1 VIPRVRLAIA
11 TGAAV
16 IGIVTAPAWLPAQ
29 TSPAEEAR
37 VSSLLSAAK
46 VKFVKHSGSKSTAW
60 TIDRR
65 SAERGEF
72 QVVLTVKSDLLI
84 VFVTVEQ
91 KARIQRTPELDQKLL
106 KMSYKFDFAKIGI
119 DNDDDV
125 FVRIDTHLRLL
136 DSAALVEIIEQ
147 VSRITDIVYLE
158 LKPYLIVKLQA
169 TTSGVTHHLTSRL
182 AQPSRGL
189 DSWVPVQTAP
199 ARLTGQPRASGPR

>member
-1 VIPRVRLAIA
+1 MIPRIRTAIA

-16 IGIVTAPAWLPAQ
+16 IGIVTGPAGLQAQ

-37 VSSLLSAAK
+37 VSALLSASK
-46 VKFVKHSGSKSTAW
+46 IKFVKHSGSKNSAW

-65 SAERGEF
+65 GAERGEF

-119 DNDDDV
+119 DDDDDV

-136 DSAALVEIIEQ
+136 DSAALVEIVEQ
-147 VSRITDIVYLE
+147 VSRITDVVYRE
-158 LKPYLIVKLQA
+158 LKPHLIVKPP
-169 TTSGVTHHLTSRL
+169 VT
-182 AQPSRGL
+182 
-189 DSWVPVQTAP
+189 
-199 ARLTGQPRASGPR
+199 AS